1 MRKSVHSPAE
11 NHIRKGGPPHWPGG
25 SAPRT
30 VLVVAPKNNSQ
41 ARTLELPAG
50 GAVLAR
56 GLRGTPAP
64 DPPPVF
70 GLYLLGHPLDRPS
83 WYGRHLVGLRPW
95 TPPWPHARIDWPDFS
110 APRRPDVAVR
120 ELRDLL
126 ARIEQGERVELACGG
141 GRGRTGTALAAL
153 TVLRGMPAAEAVD
166 WVRRAYDPKAVE
178 SRSQRSF
185 LDSIGHRAGL

>member
-1 MRKSVHSPAE
+1 M
-11 NHIRKGGPPHWPGG
+11 
-25 SAPRT
+25 
-30 VLVVAPKNNSQ
+30 APKNNSQ

-50 GAVLAR
+50 GTVLAR

-64 DPPPVF
+64 DPPPAF

-95 TPPWPHARIDWPDFS
+95 TPPWPHTRIDWRDFS
-110 APRRPDVAVR
+110 APRQPDVAVR

-126 ARIEQGERVELACGG
+126 TRIDHGERVELACGG

-153 TVLRGMPAAEAVD
+153 AVLRGMPAAEAVD

-185 LDSIGHRAGL
+185 LDIVGHEADL